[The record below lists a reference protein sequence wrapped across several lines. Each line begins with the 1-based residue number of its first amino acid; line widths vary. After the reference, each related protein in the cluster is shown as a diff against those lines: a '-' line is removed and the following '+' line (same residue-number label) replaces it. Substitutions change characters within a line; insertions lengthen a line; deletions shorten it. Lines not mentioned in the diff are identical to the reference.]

1 MLMDCILVVSGDI
14 SWDGM
19 IAGSN
24 LKPPDIAKFGTVS
37 KGSDSQMVGFSA
49 EIA

>member
-24 LKPPDIAKFGTVS
+24 LKPPDIAKFGAAHQRE
-37 KGSDSQMVGFSA
+37 DSLTTH
-49 EIA
+49 